1 MKKEKII
8 KVLKVAP
15 GENPEVVE
23 LANNLD
29 AVQKA
34 VSIGMEGQGLIEII
48 ELDEETVLLANE
60 EGKVLNLPPNRR
72 LGGNDIIAGVFY
84 VTGQN
89 KYGDL
94 ASLSEAGIEK
104 YSKMFEEI
112 PDISESE
119 VFKSMVMRF
128 FAY

>member
-15 GENPEVVE
+15 KEKPKLVE
-23 LANNLD
+23 LVNNLD
-29 AVQKA
+29 SLQKA
-34 VSIGMEGQGLIEII
+34 VSVGMEGQGLIEIV
-48 ELDEETVLLANE
+48 ELDASTCILCNE
-60 EGKVLNLPPNRR
+60 EGKVLNLEPNRR
-72 LGGNDIIAGVFY
+72 LGNDILCGVFY

-89 KYGDL
+89 KQGDL
-94 ASLSEAGIEK
+94 ASLSTAGIEK

-119 VFKSMVMRF
+119 VVKSMVMRF
-128 FAY
+128 YAY

>member
-1 MKKEKII
+1 MKKEKVI

-15 GENPEVVE
+15 KEKPKLEE
-23 LANNLD
+23 LTNNLD
-29 AVQKA
+29 SLQKA
-34 VSIGMEGQGLIEII
+34 VSIGMEGQGLIEIV
-48 ELDEETVLLANE
+48 ELDASTCILCNE
-60 EGKVLNLPPNRR
+60 EGKVLNLEPNRR
-72 LGGNDIIAGVFY
+72 LGNNILCGVFY

-119 VFKSMVMRF
+119 VVKSMVMRF

>member
-1 MKKEKII
+1 MKKEKVI

-15 GENPEVVE
+15 KEKPKLEE
-23 LANNLD
+23 LTNNLD
-29 AVQKA
+29 SLQKA
-34 VSIGMEGQGLIEII
+34 VSIGMEGQGLIEIV
-48 ELDEETVLLANE
+48 ELDASTCILCNE
-60 EGKVLNLPPNRR
+60 EGKVLNLEPNRR
-72 LGGNDIIAGVFY
+72 LGNDILCGVFY

-112 PDISESE
+112 SDISESE
-119 VFKSMVMRF
+119 VVKSMVMRF
-128 FAY
+128 YAY

>member
-1 MKKEKII
+1 MKKEKVI

-15 GENPEVVE
+15 KEKPKLEE
-23 LANNLD
+23 LTNNLD
-29 AVQKA
+29 SLQKA
-34 VSIGMEGQGLIEII
+34 VSIGMEGQGLIEIV
-48 ELDEETVLLANE
+48 ELDASTCILCNE
-60 EGKVLNLPPNRR
+60 EGKVLNLEPNRR
-72 LGGNDIIAGVFY
+72 LGNDILCGVFY

-119 VFKSMVMRF
+119 VVKSMVMRF

>member
-8 KVLKVAP
+8 RVLKVAP
-15 GENPEVVE
+15 GEKPEVVE

-29 AVQKA
+29 ALQKA

-72 LGGNDIIAGVFY
+72 LGSDILCGVFY

-119 VFKSMVMRF
+119 VVKSMVMRF
-128 FAY
+128 YAY